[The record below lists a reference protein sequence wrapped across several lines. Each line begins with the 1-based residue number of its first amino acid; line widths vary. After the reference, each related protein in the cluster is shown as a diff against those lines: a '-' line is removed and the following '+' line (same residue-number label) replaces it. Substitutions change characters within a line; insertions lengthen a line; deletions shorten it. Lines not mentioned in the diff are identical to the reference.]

1 MSVNYISIKTFK
13 TNKQNQRP
21 SFCPLDFLWQL
32 VSEAHFVTWEVW
44 VPIEAEVGEEG
55 VRWEAAGT
63 IEGSGLPKL
72 RTCGLNSPR
81 S

>member
-32 VSEAHFVTWEVW
+32 VTEAHFVTWEVW

-55 VRWEAAGT
+55 VR
-63 IEGSGLPKL
+63 
-72 RTCGLNSPR
+72 
-81 S
+81 

>member
-21 SFCPLDFLWQL
+21 SFCSFDFLWQL
-32 VSEAHFVTWEVW
+32 VTEAHFVTWEVR
-44 VPIEAEVGEEG
+44 VPIEAEAGGEG

-63 IEGSGLPKL
+63 VQGSGLPKL
-72 RTCGLNSPR
+72 WSWGLNSPR